1 MPAGKLHF
9 MYAAMNAGKS
19 TLLLQMAHNYREM
32 GMQVMIWSSDQHE
45 VNESGELFVESRIG
59 LREPANVYHK
69 DTPIRDMIKE
79 AHSQSELNAVF
90 VDEAQFLT
98 PDQAWE
104 LALVADDLNLPV
116 YTFGLRTDFQ
126 GHLFEGSATLLAISD
141 VIQEV
146 KTICHC
152 GRPATMTARRDAEGN
167 FVRTGEQI
175 SIAKSDYVSLCRSHW
190 LQSIERE
197 AAN

>member
-1 MPAGKLHF
+1 MSTTLIVKLIEVINDEVRIF
-9 MYAAMNAGKS
+9 NDLLE
-19 TLLLQMAHNYREM
+19 TLQQEQ
-32 GMQVMIWSSDQHE
+32 G
-45 VNESGELFVESRIG
+45 
-59 LREPANVYHK
+59 
-69 DTPIRDMIKE
+69 
-79 AHSQSELNAVF
+79 
-90 VDEAQFLT
+90 
-98 PDQAWE
+98 
-104 LALVADDLNLPV
+104 ALVADDLNLPV